1 MKDYYEELWQRLPDD
16 LTMPD
21 KEVRLA
27 YLRGEVRP
35 GDRVLDL
42 GFGSGWATA
51 ELARMGAAPIGIEV
65 AEAAVRR
72 ARERHP
78 ELEFRPAPFDGPLPL
93 EDGSFDVAWA
103 SEVIE
108 HVADTARWLSEVRRV
123 LAPGRPASRH
133 HAVARLAAGRARR
146 GRALLAAAW
155 RSPAPVHAGVAADAA
170 RRVRVRGG
178 LSAASPARRS

>member
-1 MKDYYEELWQRLPDD
+1 
-16 LTMPD
+16 MPE

-27 YLRGEVRP
+27 HLRGEVRP

-78 ELEFRPAPFDGPLPL
+78 ELDFRLAPFDGPLPF
-93 EDGSFDVAWA
+93 EDPRSTW
-103 SEVIE
+103 
-108 HVADTARWLSEVRRV
+108 
-123 LAPGRPASRH
+123 
-133 HAVARLAAGRARR
+133 R
-146 GRALLAAAW
+146 G
-155 RSPAPVHAGVAADAA
+155 
-170 RRVRVRGG
+170 
-178 LSAASPARRS
+178 PAR